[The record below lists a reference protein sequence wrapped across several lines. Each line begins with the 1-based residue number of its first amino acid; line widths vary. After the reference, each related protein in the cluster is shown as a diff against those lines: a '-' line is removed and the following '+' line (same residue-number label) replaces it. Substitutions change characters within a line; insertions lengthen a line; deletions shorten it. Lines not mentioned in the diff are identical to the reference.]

1 MLGKLI
7 KHEFKA
13 TWKVMAIICAV
24 LIGTGIVGGF
34 TLRSFV
40 VQDDMTDIQALFLTF
55 ISMFFIIL
63 LASMA
68 LLSTAYLVVHYYRSL
83 YTSQGY
89 LSFTL
94 PASITQ
100 VVSSRMIVACIWTI
114 ASSLC
119 FVICLVLVTVLGS
132 AHYLPYITE
141 GIDEIITDIKDSV
154 GITMFYTYLIQYFL
168 ILILGIIS
176 RIMMLFFSISIGQ
189 LWEKHKILGAVI
201 AYFTTT
207 FVLSIISTFM
217 SIGYYGSLAA
227 IDSYYSSVDSFLSP
241 YLLRCLIY
249 SIVLIVL
256 FYVGSIAIS
265 NKKLNLD

>member
-13 TWKVMAIICAV
+13 TWKVMALICAV
-24 LIGTGIVGGF
+24 LIGTGIVGGL

-40 VQDDMTDIQALFLTF
+40 VQDDITDIQALFLSF

-63 LASMA
+63 LVSLA

-100 VVSSRMIVACIWTI
+100 VVSSRMIVACIWSI

-119 FVICLVLVTVLGS
+119 LMVCIVLVIVLGS
-132 AHYLPYITE
+132 AQYFTDISSFFNE
-141 GIDEIITDIKDSV
+141 MIDEIKCSV
-154 GITMFYTYLIQYFL
+154 GTSGLYTFL
-168 ILILGIIS
+168 IEYILMCILGIME
-176 RIMMLFFSISIGQ
+176 RILMFCFSISVGQ

-201 AYFTTT
+201 AYFTTS

-217 SIGYYGSLAA
+217 SLGYYGALAA
-227 IDSYYSSVDSFLSP
+227 IDTYTTSFDSYLTTFLLK
-241 YLLRCLIY
+241 YMIY
-249 SIVLIVL
+249 SVVLIVL